1 VDRKF
6 SGPPLRQD
14 ANQPARKQIFFN
26 QPKRKHRN
34 ARSHAHGLAQAGKTF
49 GDHNG
54 RDEKALFALRRVEC
68 DLFRPVEVG
77 TQKGQP
83 CPVLD
88 LFGKSNSMTAVRV
101 GRSRNRATANWAKRT
116 GDDDLVRD
124 VTGNDTRVASLL
136 DHVQWAIS

>member
-34 ARSHAHGLAQAGKTF
+34 ARSHVHGLAQAGKTF

-68 DLFRPVEVG
+68 DLFRP
-77 TQKGQP
+77 
-83 CPVLD
+83 
-88 LFGKSNSMTAVRV
+88 
-101 GRSRNRATANWAKRT
+101 RSRNRATANWAKRT
-116 GDDDLVRD
+116 GDDDLVHD